1 MKVAL
6 REYWPGV
13 VSGEKE
19 SLERLSTALKIIG
32 IEPVKVPV
40 SLDDEEVISKLNPLF
55 VLDLHFDAP
64 RIQSAFSVGALWNP
78 LDYYELWGG
87 TAPWSNQLQH
97 DLLVAANPEIAN
109 GWLNLYKPQ
118 SKFEILQLNHSV
130 PSSAVRESGESIQ
143 GKVFYAGIGWDR
155 GASGGHR
162 HEEIF
167 RALDELN
174 LLKLFG
180 PEKLGDGTKPWK
192 GFKSYSGQ
200 LPFDGDSVMKTINDM
215 GFGLCF
221 SSSSHTASQIASNR
235 VFETIAAGSIPIVD
249 QELDFPFS
257 IADAIR
263 VSSLDSPQEIAI
275 KVQGQVARLAGDP
288 EEFRR
293 RVGVLQKNLMG
304 GFTLDQQLAKISQ
317 EVQNRKAIQ
326 ISNNDVKVINAI
338 QVASDSETSWKGGLD
353 SLETN
358 PVKLSLNLNRKRK
371 IFEEN
376 PNAWVVFSMKSF
388 DPQLFANQLALF
400 NLENVDVLH
409 LHGTAVVKK
418 KKIFLP
424 VETARGFSRNIESFC
439 VRAKIVADWLLDSA
453 GCASIGALLSAL
465 AEDAKHGEQGH
476 LTHLQPKLPAYNLGT
491 SEEVHVSDL
500 TSKLDDLTLISLAN
514 QKISHTSM
522 LASIALSERKNL
534 NSLAFGGGVLD
545 SLAMEVSRLGLKTLL
560 RQGLNFLR
568 RQLSK

>member
-19 SLERLSTALKIIG
+19 SLERLSTALNIIG

-97 DLLVAANPEIAN
+97 DLLVAANPGIAN
-109 GWLNLYKPQ
+109 EWLNLYKPQ
-118 SKFEILQLNHSV
+118 SKFDILPLSHSV
-130 PSSAVRESGESIQ
+130 PSSAVRDSGQTTQ

-162 HEEIF
+162 HEQIF

-192 GFKSYSGQ
+192 GFKSYAGQ
-200 LPFDGDSVMKTINDM
+200 LPFDGDSVMKTLNEM

-249 QELDFPFS
+249 KGLDFPFS
-257 IADAIR
+257 IADAIQ
-263 VSSLDSPQEIAI
+263 VSSLDSPQEIALQ
-275 KVQGQVARLAGDP
+275 VQDEVARLTHDP

-293 RVGVLQKNLMG
+293 RVETLQKNLMG
-304 GFTLDQQLAKISQ
+304 GFTLDQQLSKICL
-317 EVQNRKAIQ
+317 EVRNRKSIQ
-326 ISNNDVKVINAI
+326 ISNTEVKVINAI
-338 QVASDSETSWKGGLD
+338 EVASESEASWKGGLD

-358 PVKLSLNLNRKRK
+358 PVKLSLNLNRKRNV
-371 IFEEN
+371 FEEN
-376 PNAWVVFSMKSF
+376 PDAWVIFTMKSF
-388 DPQLFANQLALF
+388 DLQSFAKQLNLA

-424 VETARGFSRNIESFC
+424 VETASAFSRNIESFC
-439 VRAKIVADWLLDSA
+439 VRAKIVADWLQYSA

-476 LTHLQPKLPAYNLGT
+476 LTHLQPKLPAFNLGM

-514 QKISHTSM
+514 QKTSATSM

-545 SLAMEVSRLGLKTLL
+545 SLAIEISRLGLKTLL
-560 RQGLNFLR
+560 RQGINFLR
-568 RQLSK
+568 KQVAK